1 MCHAGPRYEPVIT
14 GHTVRTRA
22 VTNVWSQAR
31 LYCDQGVTSVCA
43 LWTTRLGISGAIV
56 ISERVVQ
63 WLWNDSAKTQIVS
76 EEFVNYKTLSFSI
89 IYILFDTSRV
99 LTRQFLGS

>member
-1 MCHAGPRYEPVIT
+1 MAMNLLIVE
-14 GHTVRTRA
+14 
-22 VTNVWSQAR
+22 
-31 LYCDQGVTSVCA
+31 D
-43 LWTTRLGISGAIV
+43 V
-56 ISERVVQ
+56 ISQRAVQ

-99 LTRQFLGS
+99 LPRQFLGS